1 MPRLIKRA
9 SQRPV
14 KANWR
19 VIIPLYLLPLSL
31 LLVLLT
37 LLSLLSILPERADP
51 REELASAWQA
61 LQSQVL
67 ESTGQVANGRIGNKP
82 DIARLRDFDQL
93 VLDATQSDATR
104 ITKLVRRAVFFS
116 LTSMFLFIWLLY
128 ERQIQR
134 RQQLRLD
141 GGHANREQDAILTLM
156 GEMAPL
162 ASGDLRVRASVS
174 EAMTGALADGFN
186 YAVSELRWLVATVS
200 DSARQV
206 SSSVEQSRVTAKTLA
221 SACNVQAREI
231 HRSSNYLNAMSDTM
245 AQLSAHAAESS
256 RMATVSFSEAQVAS
270 VLIEKNV
277 EGLLRIRDEASMTTR
292 LMHRLANNAAAID
305 TQVAAIMDVAARTDL
320 LALNTT
326 IRAAADVQGGGDL
339 SRLSDD
345 VGLLADRLGTV
356 ARDIA
361 SLTRIIQQDAKDTVQ
376 AMEQTNSELAGG
388 LELAEQ
394 TRTSLA
400 SIDAVSREL
409 KMLVGDMAE
418 KTVLQSGVVRRLS
431 SNMSVINT
439 ITQDNASGARN
450 AAAGLDELQELAEEL
465 KNGVADF
472 RLPSKPMA
480 GQRIE
485 LNADVVPGGLQESRQ
500 AVAHD

>member
-1 MPRLIKRA
+1 MSIKNSAQQISKTNWRA
-9 SQRPV
+9 S
-14 KANWR
+14 
-19 VIIPLYLLPLSL
+19 IPLYLLPISL

-37 LLSLLSILPERADP
+37 LWSLSDIVPQRVDSMA
-51 REELASAWQA
+51 ELASGWQT
-61 LQSQVL
+61 LQNQVL
-67 ESTGQVANGRIGNKP
+67 ASTIEPAVSGTSDKF
-82 DIARLRDFDQL
+82 DITRLRGFDQL
-93 VLDATQSDATR
+93 VRDVTQSDTSRATDL
-104 ITKLVRRAVFFS
+104 IRRAVI
-116 LTSMFLFIWLLY
+116 LLLVSMLLFIWLLY
-128 ERQIQR
+128 ERRVQR
-134 RQQLRLD
+134 RQQLHVSDRRMD
-141 GGHANREQDAILTLM
+141 REQDAILTLM
-156 GEMAPL
+156 NEMAPL

-206 SSSVEQSRVTAKTLA
+206 SSSAEQSRVAAQTLA

-245 AQLSAHAAESS
+245 AQLSAHAGESS

-270 VLIEKNV
+270 ALTEKNV
-277 EGLLRIRDEASMTTR
+277 EGLLRIRDDATMTTR
-292 LMHRLANNAAAID
+292 LMHRLADNAAAID
-305 TQVAAIMDVAARTDL
+305 LQVSAILDVAERTDL
-320 LALNTT
+320 LALNST
-326 IRAAADVQGGGDL
+326 IRAAADVQGRGDL

-361 SLTRIIQQDAKDTVQ
+361 SLTRIIQQDAIEAVR

-409 KMLVGDMAE
+409 KLLVGDMAG

-450 AAAGLDELQELAEEL
+450 AAAGLDELQELAVEL
-465 KNGVADF
+465 KKGVSDF
-472 RLPSKPMA
+472 LLPAKPVA

-485 LNADVVPGGLQESRQ
+485 LNADKEAGGLHASRQ
-500 AVAHD
+500 AVLHE